1 MDRLILSNINQ
12 LVTCKGKA
20 PKKGAEMKDA
30 GIIGSGCVA
39 IENDKIVAVGTIE
52 EIFQYFDEGEYEII
66 DCKNK
71 TVLPGFVDSHTHFVF
86 AGNRPDEFAMRM
98 AGSTYMDIMDAGGGI
113 ASTVSKTRLAGLE
126 ELISLAIQRADS
138 MISFGVTTVEGKS
151 GYGLDRDS
159 EIKQLK
165 AMKEVGKRHAIDVV
179 PTFMGAHSVPGEF
192 AGKSNDY
199 LEYLINEVLP
209 VVKNNNLAE
218 FVDIFCEKGVFDIQ
232 QSEYYLGEARKM
244 GFGLKLHADEIASLG
259 GAELAA
265 KLRAVSADHLL
276 KASRSGIKDMAKAGV
291 ISTLL
296 PATAFCLKE
305 EFADARGIID
315 SGGAVALATDFNP
328 GSSFTNSIP
337 LVMALA
343 AIGMNMSA
351 EEIVTSLT
359 INGACAVNR
368 QNEIGSIEAGK
379 KADVLILECPSINFL
394 PYNTGI
400 NLVEKVIKDGKVVY
414 DKYEKHEHR

>member
-1 MDRLILSNINQ
+1 MDRLILININQ

-20 PKKGAEMKDA
+20 PKKGAAMNDA
-30 GIIGSGCVA
+30 GIVSNGCVV
-39 IENDKIVAVGTIE
+39 IESGRIVAAGSVPE
-52 EIFQYFDEGEYEII
+52 VFSKFKDSDCEIL
-66 DCKNK
+66 DCSRNA
-71 TVLPGFVDSHTHFVF
+71 VIPGFVDSHTHFIF
-86 AGNRPDEFAMRM
+86 AGSRPDEFAMRM

-113 ASTVSKTRLAGLE
+113 VSTVSKTRLAGLE
-126 ELISLAIQRADS
+126 ELTTQGMKRADS
-138 MISFGVTTVEGKS
+138 MITFGVTTVEGKS

-165 AMKEVGKRHAIDVV
+165 AMKDVNERHFIDVV
-179 PTFMGAHSVPGEF
+179 PTFLGAHTVPGEF
-192 AGKSNDY
+192 TGRSNDY
-199 LEYLINEVLP
+199 LEYLLKEVLP
-209 VVKNNNLAE
+209 VVKKNNLAE
-218 FVDIFCEKGVFDIQ
+218 FVDIFCEKGVFEIE

-244 GFGLKLHADEIASLG
+244 GFGLKLHADEIVSLG

-265 KLRAVSADHLL
+265 RLGAVSADHLL
-276 KASRSGIKDMAKAGV
+276 KVSNEGIRAMAEMGV

-296 PATAFCLKE
+296 PTTAFCLKE
-305 EFADARGIID
+305 EYADARGIID

-343 AIGMNMSA
+343 AIEMNMSV
-351 EEIVTSLT
+351 EEIIIALT

-379 KADVLILECPSINFL
+379 KADILILECPSINYL

-400 NLVEKVIKDGKVVY
+400 NLVQKVIKDGKVVY
-414 DKYEKHEHR
+414 DKYEKHEYR